1 MPDRTTVERES
12 NELRREIGSLEQQ
25 LRSLRDYIATQER
38 LLRNAAESVRNI
50 TERSLAEARGDLHL
64 KELRLQQLKQD
75 LQRNQVYLDKL
86 AQIERKQN
94 DVETLERELQRIT
107 SMLDRSRIELA
118 QLNQDYGRLSGPAP
132 EYALVFEGGQRVS
145 LSTDGRDL
153 LVGCADS
160 NVFPDVDLT
169 PFGGTSSGV
178 SRRHAT
184 LRYGSGGWTITDLG
198 STNGTFVNTTRLQ
211 PNSATPVA
219 DGARL
224 RFGGVDA
231 TFSGQQPVANKT
243 VLLN

>member
-1 MPDRTTVERES
+1 MPDRTTVESES
-12 NELRREIGSLEQQ
+12 NDLRREIGNLEQQ
-25 LRSLRDYIATQER
+25 LRSLRDYIGTQER

-118 QLNQDYGRLSGPAP
+118 QLNQDYGRLSVPAP
-132 EYALVFEGGQRVS
+132 AYALVFEGGQRVS

-153 LVGCADS
+153 LVGCAE
-160 NVFPDVDLT
+160 LER
-169 PFGGTSSGV
+169 V
-178 SRRHAT
+178 SRHRSDTVRRHQQRRQPAARDAALW
-184 LRYGSGGWTITDLG
+184 LR
-198 STNGTFVNTTRLQ
+198 RLDDHR
-211 PNSATPVA
+211 P
-219 DGARL
+219 G
-224 RFGGVDA
+224 
-231 TFSGQQPVANKT
+231 
-243 VLLN
+243 

>member
-1 MPDRTTVERES
+1 MPDRTSVERE
-12 NELRREIGSLEQQ
+12 NAELRREVGSLEQQ
-25 LRSLRDYIATQER
+25 LRGLRDYIGTQER

-75 LQRNQVYLDKL
+75 LQRNQVYIDKL

-94 DVETLERELQRIT
+94 DVETLEREMQRIS

-118 QLNQDYGRLSGPAP
+118 QLNQEYGTLSGPPASF
-132 EYALVFEGGQRVS
+132 ALVFEGEQRVS
-145 LSTDGRDL
+145 LSTDGREL
-153 LVGCADS
+153 LIGCADS

-169 PFGGTSSGV
+169 PFGGTGSGV

-184 LRYGSGGWTITDLG
+184 LRYGSGGWTLTDLG
-198 STNGTFVNTTRLQ
+198 STNGTFLNTARLQ
-211 PNSATPVA
+211 PNTATPVA
-219 DGARL
+219 DGARI

-231 TFSGQQPVANKT
+231 TFSGQAPVSNKT
-243 VLLN
+243 VMLN